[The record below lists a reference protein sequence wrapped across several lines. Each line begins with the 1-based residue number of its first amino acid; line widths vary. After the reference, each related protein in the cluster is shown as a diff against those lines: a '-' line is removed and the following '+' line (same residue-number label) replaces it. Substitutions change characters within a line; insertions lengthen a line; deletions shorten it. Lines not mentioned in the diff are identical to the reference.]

1 MAVNIHLE
9 VHGLQILNNCP
20 TYTTQGYSNDP
31 ITVFLPQLFFK
42 ISQQKNYGDIHAD
55 KHAHI

>member
-1 MAVNIHLE
+1 MAPNIHLE
-9 VHGLQILNNCP
+9 VPWLQILNNCQM
-20 TYTTQGYSNDP
+20 YTTQGYSNDP

-42 ISQQKNYGDIHAD
+42 ISQQKNCGDIHAD

>member
-1 MAVNIHLE
+1 MAIKVHLE
-9 VHGLQILNNCP
+9 VPGLQIFNNCP

-42 ISQQKNYGDIHAD
+42 TSQQKNCGDIPAD